1 MKKIKAPNPGETKLV
16 FHSNHGDIIEKTY
29 TEDEVEQMLAPYR
42 APEDN
47 KPVYPY
53 DDIDEIKNKILGSFD
68 RCGRAATE
76 IINIESDDKFFECIE
91 PVAGM
96 SKHAMTIPIEFD
108 DDGVAVADKPRK
120 AIIFEG
126 RVGYPTVGYTDTNS
140 MALLQDPV
148 LIGTQKRPLG
158 MFIPFTASPQTLV
171 WAGQFFINA
180 AVNNYDANNPNRK
193 NIPEITNF

>member
-16 FHSNHGDIIEKTY
+16 FHSNHGGIIEKTY
-29 TEDEVEQMLAPYR
+29 TKDEVEQMLASYK
-42 APEDN
+42 ASEVD

-53 DDIDEIKNKILGSFD
+53 KDDTKERILGSFD

-76 IINIESDDKFFECIE
+76 IINMESDDEFFECIE
-91 PVAGM
+91 PVGGL
-96 SKHAMTIPIEFD
+96 SKHAITIPIEFNE
-108 DDGVAVADKPRK
+108 DGIAVADEPRK

-126 RVGYPTVGYTDTNS
+126 KVGCPTVGYTDNNT

-148 LIGTQKRPLG
+148 IIGTKKRPLG
-158 MFIPFTASPQTLV
+158 MFIPFTASTQTLV